1 MMQLKTLRVKQTLLE
16 DMIFVLLFNQLFFS
30 KNGNFS
36 FQNIQN
42 LILKLNFSIAY
53 HFLTVGVRTVVLVNI

>member
-1 MMQLKTLRVKQTLLE
+1 MQLKTLRVKQTLLE

>member
-1 MMQLKTLRVKQTLLE
+1 MQPKTLRVKQTLLE

-53 HFLTVGVRTVVLVNI
+53 HF